1 MTELQIGA
9 MLFLVWNSVKD
20 IGKKKISLISVLIF
34 CVFRLLYFLLQLS
47 EAQNNLIASIAALL
61 TGLLPGL
68 FLCAIGKISRGSLGT
83 GDGIVIMVA
92 GLYIGFSA
100 TLVMIM
106 WAFFLAFFWSIG
118 LLLLRKYTPKSR
130 FPFVPFL
137 LMGLLLSIWL

>member
-1 MTELQIGA
+1 MAELQIGA
-9 MLFLVWNSVKD
+9 MLFLVWNSIKD

-34 CVFRLLYFLLQLS
+34 CAFRLLYFLLHLS
-47 EAQNNLIASIAALL
+47 EVQNDLPASIAVLL
-61 TGLLPGL
+61 TGLLPGT
-68 FLCAIGKISRGSLGT
+68 FLCAVGKISRGALGI
-83 GDGIVIMVA
+83 GDGIVIIVT
-92 GLYIGFSA
+92 GLYVGFTA

-118 LLLLRKYTPKSR
+118 LLLLRKYTPKSS